1 MHKRAVL
8 AVSVLY
14 VMPFCLAQNAAKPHV
29 DVPVVAAKPD
39 DVSSIEAIVKASYE
53 TISGGMGVPRQW
65 ARERT
70 LNDPNARFVAAD
82 LDPKTG
88 QTRVW
93 SVSDQDFAD
102 QTDASMVR
110 DGFTEHELGHQIH
123 RYGNVATV
131 LSSYEGKGEHD
142 AKAERGVNIFQLYFD
157 GKRWWIL
164 TITWDTERAG
174 NPIPAELLTQH

>member
-1 MHKRAVL
+1 MQKL
-8 AVSVLY
+8 AVSAVSLLFL
-14 VMPFCLAQNAAKPHV
+14 MPFGVAQNAVKPHV
-29 DVPVVAAKPD
+29 DVPAVAARPD

-53 TISGGMGVPRQW
+53 TISGGAGVPRQW

-70 LNDPNARFVAAD
+70 LNDPNARFVAAVVD
-82 LDPKTG
+82 AKTG

-93 SVSDQDFAD
+93 SVSDQEFAD
-102 QTDASMVR
+102 QADASMVR

-142 AKAERGVNIFQLYFD
+142 PKAERGVNIFQLYFD

-164 TITWDTERAG
+164 TITWDTEHAG
-174 NPIPAELLTQH
+174 NAIPSELLPKN